1 MAAFLFPKK
10 TKSPQEIAKSCR
22 EALLICDKG
31 KDTKAIDK
39 ALEELN
45 KAVLAMKN
53 IFNGGETPDNPVG
66 EPNQELIGQLSTE
79 IYNND
84 LIALLV
90 SNLLKFEFETRKDV
104 VWVFNFIVRRQVGTR
119 YPTVEYIT
127 VRHPE
132 MLEQLC
138 VGYESPDIA
147 LNCGSMLR
155 ECLRHEQLAKILINS
170 ENFNKFFTYVEMSN
184 FDVASDAFTT
194 FKDLLTKHKPLCAEF
209 MEKNYDKLFEAYLT
223 LLNSTNYVTKRQS
236 LKLLGELLLDRANFN
251 IMTKYISNQDNLKL
265 MMNLLRDKSRNI
277 QFEAFHVFKV
287 FVANPNKPKPILD
300 ILMKNKDRLIAFLST
315 FQPDREDEQ
324 FTDEKQFLLSKIQQ
338 LTE

>member
-1 MAAFLFPKK
+1 MSFNIFTKK
-10 TKSPQEIAKSCR
+10 TKSPQEIAKICK
-22 EALLICDKG
+22 EALVICDKE
-31 KDTKAIDK
+31 KNSKAIDK
-39 ALEELN
+39 ALEEVN
-45 KAVLAMKN
+45 KGVAAMKS
-53 IFNGGETPDNPVG
+53 IFSGGESPENTVG
-66 EPNQELIGQLSTE
+66 EPNQELITQLSNE
-79 IYNND
+79 MYIHD

-104 VWVFNFIVRRQVGTR
+104 VWVFNFIVRRQVGTK
-119 YPTVEYIT
+119 YPTVDYIT
-127 VRHPE
+127 AKHPE

-155 ECLRHEQLAKILINS
+155 ECLRHEQLAKIVLYS
-170 ENFNKFFTYVEMSN
+170 ENFNKFLTYVEMSN

-209 MEKNYDKLFEAYLT
+209 MEKNYDKLFESYLN
-223 LLNSTNYVTKRQS
+223 LLNSPNYVTRRQS

-251 IMTKYISNQDNLKL
+251 IMTRYISNQDNLKL

-300 ILMKNKDRLIAFLST
+300 ILLKNKDRLIAFLSN

-324 FTDEKQFLLSKIQQ
+324 FNDEKQFLLSKIQQ
-338 LTE
+338 LAE